1 MQNMTSMTCTRMM
14 AQCRSLQVMAY
25 PARTI
30 MVQTNRVMTHSSE
43 TFLENS
49 INIILNVSVVTCK
62 RSDYCK

>member
-30 MVQTNRVMTHSSE
+30 MVQTNKEINHNSE
-43 TFLENS
+43 IFLDNS
-49 INIILNVSVVTCK
+49 INIVLSVSVVTCK
-62 RSDYCK
+62 RSDL